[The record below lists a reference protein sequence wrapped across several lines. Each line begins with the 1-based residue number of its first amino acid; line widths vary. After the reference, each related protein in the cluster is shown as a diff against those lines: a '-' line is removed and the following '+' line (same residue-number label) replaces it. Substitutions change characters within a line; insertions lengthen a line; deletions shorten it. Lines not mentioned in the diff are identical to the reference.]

1 MSRAALRP
9 GVLSLLLLLVVAAVF
24 PYLYTWPFFGG
35 FLDEF
40 RTFQATRLGLWL
52 IILMGLNLLTGYSGQ
67 ISLGHAALVAVGAY
81 VAAVLM
87 NDGFIGQEVPVAVA
101 VLAAGIFTGILAFL
115 LGAPALR
122 LSGPYLAI
130 ATLAMIIALPQ
141 ILKLESISF
150 AGQDI
155 NVNVARWT
163 GGVQGILLDR
173 PKAPG
178 SLDGLVTDRQWL
190 YYEVMVPAVI
200 MTAMAANVARS
211 RVGRAFIAI
220 RDTEVGAEHMGVN
233 LALYKMTAFGLSGLY
248 AGVGGGLF
256 AYTEAFMSPDSFEVI
271 KSITMLVAI
280 VLGGLASIVGT
291 VFGAL
296 FMAFQNEIV
305 DGVSGLIT
313 RIPTAD
319 ALKGYVP
326 TTKSDFERLRG
337 AVYSIPLIIFII
349 FAPGGLAGLIR
360 QIGNSAPT
368 WWQEARLRVTG
379 WVSLVGLAA
388 PGRKTG
394 SDGETTTEAAPDP
407 ETQEKGG

>member
-9 GVLSLLLLLVVAAVF
+9 RVLGLILLLVVVAVF

-40 RTFQATRLGLWL
+40 RTFQATRFGLWL
-52 IILMGLNLLTGYSGQ
+52 IILLGLNLLTGYSGQ
-67 ISLGHAALVAVGAY
+67 ISLGHAALVAIGAY
-81 VAAVLM
+81 VAAVLI
-87 NDGFIGQEVPVAVA
+87 NDGFMGQNVPVAVA
-101 VLAAGIFTGILAFL
+101 VLTAGVSTGMLAFL

-155 NVNVARWT
+155 NLDVAHWT
-163 GGVQGILLDR
+163 GGVQGLLLDR
-173 PKAPG
+173 PKSPG
-178 SLDGLVTDRQWL
+178 SLDGLVSDRQWL

-200 MTAMAANVARS
+200 MTAMAANLARS

-305 DGVSGLIT
+305 DAISGLIPS
-313 RIPTAD
+313 ID
-319 ALKGYVP
+319 ILKGYLP

-337 AVYSIPLIIFII
+337 AVYSVPLIIFII
-349 FAPGGLAGLIR
+349 FAPGGLAGLVR
-360 QIGNSAPT
+360 QVGNSAPT
-368 WWQEARLRVTG
+368 WWQGARLRVTG
-379 WVSLVGLAA
+379 WASLVGLAT
-388 PGRKTG
+388 PRRRTG
-394 SDGETTTEAAPDP
+394 PDSGPTTEAAHDP
-407 ETQEKGG
+407 KEEKRD

>member
-9 GVLSLLLLLVVAAVF
+9 RVLGLILLLVVVAVF

-40 RTFQATRLGLWL
+40 RTFQATRFGLWL
-52 IILMGLNLLTGYSGQ
+52 IILLGLNLLTGYSGQ
-67 ISLGHAALVAVGAY
+67 ISLGHAALVAIGAY
-81 VAAVLM
+81 VAAVLI
-87 NDGFIGQEVPVAVA
+87 NDGFMGQNVPVAVA
-101 VLAAGIFTGILAFL
+101 VLTAGVSTGMLAFL

-155 NVNVARWT
+155 NLDVAHWT
-163 GGVQGILLDR
+163 GGVQGLLLDR
-173 PKAPG
+173 PKSPG
-178 SLDGLVTDRQWL
+178 SLDGLVSDRQWL

-200 MTAMAANVARS
+200 MTAMAANLARS

-305 DGVSGLIT
+305 DAISGLIPS
-313 RIPTAD
+313 ID
-319 ALKGYVP
+319 ILKGYLP

-337 AVYSIPLIIFII
+337 AVYSVPLIIFII
-349 FAPGGLAGLIR
+349 FAPGGLAGLVR
-360 QIGNSAPT
+360 QVGNSAPT
-368 WWQEARLRVTG
+368 WWQGARLRVTG
-379 WVSLVGLAA
+379 WASLVGLAT
-388 PGRKTG
+388 PRRRTG
-394 SDGETTTEAAPDP
+394 PDGGTTTEAAHDP
-407 ETQEKGG
+407 KEEKRD

>member
-1 MSRAALRP
+1 VGLI
-9 GVLSLLLLLVVAAVF
+9 LLLVAVAVF
-24 PYLYTWPFFGG
+24 PYLYTWPFFDG
-35 FLDEF
+35 FLDPF
-40 RTFQATRLGLWL
+40 RTFQATRFGLWL
-52 IILMGLNLLTGYSGQ
+52 IILLGLNLLTGYSGQ

-81 VAAVLM
+81 VTAILM
-87 NDGFIGQEVPVAVA
+87 NDGFVGQDVPVAVA
-101 VLAAGIFTGILAFL
+101 VLAAGLLTGGLAFL

-141 ILKLESISF
+141 ILKLETFSF
-150 AGQDI
+150 AGQEFH
-155 NVNVARWT
+155 VNIARWT

-178 SLDGLVTDRQWL
+178 LLEDLVTDRQWL

-200 MTAMAANVARS
+200 MTAMAWNVTRS
-211 RVGRAFIAI
+211 RIGRAFIAI

-256 AYTEAFMSPDSFEVI
+256 AYSEAFMSPDSFEVI

-296 FMAFQNEIV
+296 FMAFQSEIV
-305 DGVSGLIT
+305 DAMSGLLPSIG
-313 RIPTAD
+313 AFE
-319 ALKGYVP
+319 GYLP
-326 TTKSDFERLRG
+326 TTESDFERLRG
-337 AVYSIPLIIFII
+337 AAYSVPLIIFII

-360 QIGNSAPT
+360 RVSYAAPT
-368 WWQEARLRVTG
+368 WWQEGRLRVTG
-379 WVSLVGLAA
+379 WASIVSLALSRRRAG
-388 PGRKTG
+388 
-394 SDGETTTEAAPDP
+394 PDP
-407 ETQEKGG
+407 ARRGEGLQDPEEKGEH

>member
-1 MSRAALRP
+1 MTRVALQPR
-9 GVLSLLLLLVVAAVF
+9 VLGLVLLLAMLTVF
-24 PYLYTWPFFGG
+24 PYLYTWPFFSG

-40 RTFQATRLGLWL
+40 RTFQATRFGLWL
-52 IILMGLNLLTGYSGQ
+52 IILLGLNLLTGYSGQ

-87 NDGFIGQEVPVAVA
+87 NDGFMGQDVPVAVA
-101 VLAAGIFTGILAFL
+101 VLMAGVFTGILAFL
-115 LGAPALR
+115 LGVPALR

-150 AGQDI
+150 AGQQI
-155 NVNVARWT
+155 NLNVAHWT

-173 PKAPG
+173 PHRPD
-178 SLDGLVTDRQWL
+178 SLGGLVTDRQWL
-190 YYEVMVPAVI
+190 YYEVMVPTVI
-200 MTAMAANVARS
+200 MTAMAANLARS
-211 RVGRAFIAI
+211 RIGRAFIAV

-233 LALYKMTAFGLSGLY
+233 LSLYKMTAFGLSGLY

-271 KSITMLVAI
+271 KSITMLVAV

-305 DGVSGLIT
+305 DAVSGLIT

-319 ALKGYVP
+319 ALKGYIP

-337 AVYSIPLIIFII
+337 AVYSVPLIIFII
-349 FAPGGLAGLIR
+349 FAPGGLAGLMR
-360 QIGNSAPT
+360 QIGDSAPN
-368 WWQEARLRVTG
+368 WWQGARLRVTG
-379 WVSLVGLAA
+379 WASLVGLRASTR
-388 PGRKTG
+388 GTG
-394 SDGETTTEAAPDP
+394 PDSETTTEAAHDP
-407 ETQEKGG
+407 EEERRD

>member
-1 MSRAALRP
+1 VSRAALRP
-9 GVLSLLLLLVVAAVF
+9 RVLGLILLLAVLAVF

-40 RTFQATRLGLWL
+40 RTFQATRFGLWL
-52 IILMGLNLLTGYSGQ
+52 IILLGLNLLTGYSGQ
-67 ISLGHAALVAVGAY
+67 ISLGHAALVAIGAY
-81 VAAVLM
+81 VAAVLI
-87 NDGFIGQEVPVAVA
+87 NDGFMGQNVPVAVA
-101 VLAAGIFTGILAFL
+101 VLTAGVSTGMLAFL

-155 NVNVARWT
+155 NLDVAHWT
-163 GGVQGILLDR
+163 GGVQGLLLDR
-173 PKAPG
+173 PKSPG

-190 YYEVMVPAVI
+190 YYEVMVPAII
-200 MTAMAANVARS
+200 MTAMAANLARS

-305 DGVSGLIT
+305 DAISGLIPS
-313 RIPTAD
+313 ID
-319 ALKGYVP
+319 ILKGYLP

-337 AVYSIPLIIFII
+337 AVYSVPLIIFII
-349 FAPGGLAGLIR
+349 FAPGGLAGLVR
-360 QIGNSAPT
+360 QVGNSAPT
-368 WWQEARLRVTG
+368 WWQGARLRVTG
-379 WVSLVGLAA
+379 WASLVGLAA
-388 PGRKTG
+388 PHRRTG
-394 SDGETTTEAAPDP
+394 PDSGPTTEAAHDP
-407 ETQEKGG
+407 EEDKRD

>member
-1 MSRAALRP
+1 VSRTALRP
-9 GVLSLLLLLVVAAVF
+9 RVLGLILLLVVVAVF

-40 RTFQATRLGLWL
+40 RTFQATRFGLWL
-52 IILMGLNLLTGYSGQ
+52 IILLGLNLLTGYSGQ
-67 ISLGHAALVAVGAY
+67 ISLGHAALVAIGAY
-81 VAAVLM
+81 VAAVLI
-87 NDGFIGQEVPVAVA
+87 NDGFMGQNVPVAVA
-101 VLAAGIFTGILAFL
+101 VLTAGVSTGMLAFL

-155 NVNVARWT
+155 NLDVAHWT
-163 GGVQGILLDR
+163 GGVQGLLLDR
-173 PKAPG
+173 PKSPG
-178 SLDGLVTDRQWL
+178 SLDGLVSDRQWL

-200 MTAMAANVARS
+200 MTAMAANLARS

-305 DGVSGLIT
+305 DAISGLIPS
-313 RIPTAD
+313 ID
-319 ALKGYVP
+319 ILKGYLP

-337 AVYSIPLIIFII
+337 AVYSVPLIIFII
-349 FAPGGLAGLIR
+349 FAPGGLAGLVR
-360 QIGNSAPT
+360 QVGNSAPT
-368 WWQEARLRVTG
+368 WWQGARLRVTG
-379 WVSLVGLAA
+379 WASLVGLAT
-388 PGRKTG
+388 PRRRTG
-394 SDGETTTEAAPDP
+394 PDSGPTTEAAHDP
-407 ETQEKGG
+407 KEEKRD

>member
-1 MSRAALRP
+1 
-9 GVLSLLLLLVVAAVF
+9 
-24 PYLYTWPFFGG
+24 
-35 FLDEF
+35 
-40 RTFQATRLGLWL
+40 
-52 IILMGLNLLTGYSGQ
+52 
-67 ISLGHAALVAVGAY
+67 
-81 VAAVLM
+81 VAAVLI
-87 NDGFIGQEVPVAVA
+87 NDGFMGQNVPVAVA
-101 VLAAGIFTGILAFL
+101 VLTAGVSTGMLAFL

-155 NVNVARWT
+155 NLDVAHWT
-163 GGVQGILLDR
+163 GGVQGLLLDR
-173 PKAPG
+173 PKSPG

-190 YYEVMVPAVI
+190 YYEVMVPAII
-200 MTAMAANVARS
+200 MTAMAANLARS

-305 DGVSGLIT
+305 DAISGLIPS
-313 RIPTAD
+313 ID
-319 ALKGYVP
+319 ILKGYLP

-337 AVYSIPLIIFII
+337 AVYSVPLIIFII
-349 FAPGGLAGLIR
+349 FAPGGLAGLVR
-360 QIGNSAPT
+360 QVGNSAPT
-368 WWQEARLRVTG
+368 WWQGARLRVTG
-379 WVSLVGLAA
+379 WASLVGLAT
-388 PGRKTG
+388 PRRRTG
-394 SDGETTTEAAPDP
+394 PDSGPTTEAAHDP
-407 ETQEKGG
+407 EEDKRD

>member
-1 MSRAALRP
+1 VSRAALRP
-9 GVLSLLLLLVVAAVF
+9 RVLGLILLLAVLAVF

-40 RTFQATRLGLWL
+40 RTFQATRFGLWL
-52 IILMGLNLLTGYSGQ
+52 IILLGLNLLTGYSGQ
-67 ISLGHAALVAVGAY
+67 ISLGHAALVAIGAY
-81 VAAVLM
+81 VAAVLI
-87 NDGFIGQEVPVAVA
+87 NDGFMGQNVPVAVA
-101 VLAAGIFTGILAFL
+101 VLTAGVSTGMLAFL

-155 NVNVARWT
+155 NLDVAHWT
-163 GGVQGILLDR
+163 GGVQGLLLDR
-173 PKAPG
+173 PKSPG

-190 YYEVMVPAVI
+190 YYEVMVPAII
-200 MTAMAANVARS
+200 MTAMAANLARS

-305 DGVSGLIT
+305 DAISGLIPS
-313 RIPTAD
+313 ID
-319 ALKGYVP
+319 ILKGYLP

-337 AVYSIPLIIFII
+337 AVYSVPLIIFII
-349 FAPGGLAGLIR
+349 FAPGGLAGLVR
-360 QIGNSAPT
+360 QVGNSAPT
-368 WWQEARLRVTG
+368 WWQGARLRVTG
-379 WVSLVGLAA
+379 WASLVGLAT
-388 PGRKTG
+388 PRRRTG
-394 SDGETTTEAAPDP
+394 PDSGPTTEAAHDP
-407 ETQEKGG
+407 EEDKRD

>member
-1 MSRAALRP
+1 MTRAALRP
-9 GVLSLLLLLVVAAVF
+9 RILGLVLLLAVLAVF

-40 RTFQATRLGLWL
+40 RTFQATRFGLWL
-52 IILMGLNLLTGYSGQ
+52 IILLGLNLLTGYSGQ
-67 ISLGHAALVAVGAY
+67 ISLGHAALVAIGAY

-87 NDGFIGQEVPVAVA
+87 NDGFMGQSVPVAVA
-101 VLAAGIFTGILAFL
+101 VLSAGIFTGFLAFL

-155 NVNVARWT
+155 DLNVANWT
-163 GGVQGILLDR
+163 GGVQGLLLDR
-173 PKAPG
+173 PRSPG

-200 MTAMAANVARS
+200 MTAMAANLARS

-233 LALYKMTAFGLSGLY
+233 LSLYKMTAFGLSGLY

-271 KSITMLVAI
+271 KSITMLVAV

-305 DGVSGLIT
+305 DAVSGLIT

-319 ALKGYVP
+319 ALKGYIP

-337 AVYSIPLIIFII
+337 AVYSVPLIIFII
-349 FAPGGLAGLIR
+349 FAPGGLAGLMR
-360 QIGNSAPT
+360 QIGGSAPA
-368 WWQEARLRVTG
+368 WWQGARLRVTG
-379 WVSLVGLAA
+379 WASLVGLTALSRGTG
-388 PGRKTG
+388 PG
-394 SDGETTTEAAPDP
+394 DETTSEKARDP
-407 ETQEKGG
+407 EEEKRD

>member
-1 MSRAALRP
+1 VSRAALRP
-9 GVLSLLLLLVVAAVF
+9 QVLGLILLLAVVAVF

-35 FLDEF
+35 FLIEF
-40 RTFQATRLGLWL
+40 RTFQATRFGLWL
-52 IILMGLNLLTGYSGQ
+52 IILLGLNLLTGYSGQ

-87 NDGFIGQEVPVAVA
+87 NDGFMGQNVPVAVA

-155 NVNVARWT
+155 NVNVAGLT
-163 GGVQGILLDR
+163 GGVQGLLLDN
-173 PKAPG
+173 PQPPG
-178 SLDGLVTDRQWL
+178 SIDNLVTKYQWL
-190 YYEVMVPAVI
+190 YYEVMVPAI
-200 MTAMAANVARS
+200 LMTFMAWNITRS

-233 LALYKMTAFGLSGLY
+233 LSLYKMTAFGLSGLY

-271 KSITMLVAI
+271 KSITMLVAV

-305 DGVSGLIT
+305 DAVSGLIT

-319 ALKGYVP
+319 ALKGYIP

-337 AVYSIPLIIFII
+337 AVYSVPLIIFII
-349 FAPGGLAGLIR
+349 FAPGGLAGLVR
-360 QIGNSAPT
+360 QVGNSAPT
-368 WWQEARLRVTG
+368 WWQGARLRVTG
-379 WVSLVGLAA
+379 WASLVGLAA
-388 PGRKTG
+388 PRRRTG
-394 SDGETTTEAAPDP
+394 PDSGPTTEAAHDP
-407 ETQEKGG
+407 EEDKRD

>member
-9 GVLSLLLLLVVAAVF
+9 RVLGLILLLAVLAVF

-40 RTFQATRLGLWL
+40 RTFQATRFGLWL
-52 IILMGLNLLTGYSGQ
+52 IILLGLNLLTGYSGQ
-67 ISLGHAALVAVGAY
+67 ISLGHAALVAIGAY
-81 VAAVLM
+81 VAAVLI
-87 NDGFIGQEVPVAVA
+87 NDGFMGQNVPVAVA
-101 VLAAGIFTGILAFL
+101 VLTAGVSTGMLAFL

-155 NVNVARWT
+155 NLDVAHWT
-163 GGVQGILLDR
+163 GGVQGLLLDR
-173 PKAPG
+173 PKSPG

-190 YYEVMVPAVI
+190 YYEVMVPAII
-200 MTAMAANVARS
+200 MTAMAANLARS

-305 DGVSGLIT
+305 DAISGLIPS
-313 RIPTAD
+313 ID
-319 ALKGYVP
+319 ILKGYLP

-337 AVYSIPLIIFII
+337 AVYSVPLIIFII
-349 FAPGGLAGLIR
+349 FAPGGLAGLVR
-360 QIGNSAPT
+360 QVGNSAPT
-368 WWQEARLRVTG
+368 WWQGARLRVTG
-379 WVSLVGLAA
+379 WASLVGLAT
-388 PGRKTG
+388 PRRRTG
-394 SDGETTTEAAPDP
+394 PDSGPTTEAAHDP
-407 ETQEKGG
+407 EEDKRD